1 MVFSFRYF
9 TDNSRPRG
17 MLVSKL
23 HAMNLR
29 MSVVSSILCKF
40 VVVTRL
46 TEMYLLNVIVVN
58 ELNFYSMFKFVMEL
72 GS

>member
-1 MVFSFRYF
+1 
-9 TDNSRPRG
+9 

-23 HAMNLR
+23 HAMNLC

-46 TEMYLLNVIVVN
+46 TEVYLLNVIVVN